1 MPHPAVLFS
10 CFCSL
15 CILYLKNIRTGRS
28 ILVNDISDG
37 LQQRFVQR
45 IAIFLLFFASH
56 KNCRSHDTA
65 PAGAA
70 LHSYRSRCTS
80 VSHPRRGHLTSAGI
94 PSPEPF
100 MDIPSKHGRK
110 TGHCGN
116 ALVIAVAVAVRLKHN
131 RLSFYC
137 FIQPADGTCVL
148 GKDIFQ
154 IRCRI
159 ESAVLGQ
166 IEIFPNQEYTL
177 VPK

>member
-1 MPHPAVLFS
+1 
-10 CFCSL
+10 
-15 CILYLKNIRTGRS
+15 
-28 ILVNDISDG
+28 
-37 LQQRFVQR
+37 
-45 IAIFLLFFASH
+45 
-56 KNCRSHDTA
+56 
-65 PAGAA
+65 
-70 LHSYRSRCTS
+70 
-80 VSHPRRGHLTSAGI
+80 
-94 PSPEPF
+94 

-166 IEIFPNQEYTL
+166 IENISEPGVHARSKIAEG
-177 VPK
+177 P